1 MNVRLLPSSSNSP
14 TDYNIYHAGFA
25 YKQAPR
31 FLLLLI
37 LRQASAVSDFD
48 ADDVDRAAFFSTF

>member
-1 MNVRLLPSSSNSP
+1 MSVKRLPSSSNSS
-14 TDYNIYHAGFA
+14 TNYNIYHAGFA

-37 LRQASAVSDFD
+37 LRQASAVSDLD
-48 ADDVDRAAFFSTF
+48 TDDVDRAAFFSSF